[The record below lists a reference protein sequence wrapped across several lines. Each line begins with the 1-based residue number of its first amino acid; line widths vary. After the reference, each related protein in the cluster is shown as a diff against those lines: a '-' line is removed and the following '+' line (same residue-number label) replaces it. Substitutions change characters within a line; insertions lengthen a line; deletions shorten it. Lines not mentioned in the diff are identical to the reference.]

1 MPPARQ
7 FRQGRSREPPLRLK
21 DVDATT
27 RNPMFLFRLS
37 GLFLL
42 RYAQRA
48 LSAGLFHEPPRNT
61 RAPLSLP
68 RHSECA
74 TLPGPSKPRVQPGA
88 FCQPPSRR
96 PISASIWKTWWY
108 C

>member
-1 MPPARQ
+1 MWTTPPETQCSCSDRKQTPPFFASAGKEAMPPARQ

-68 RHSECA
+68 QIGRAACRE
-74 TLPGPSKPRVQPGA
+74 RV
-88 FCQPPSRR
+88 
-96 PISASIWKTWWY
+96 
-108 C
+108 

>member
-68 RHSECA
+68 RHGKSA
-74 TLPGPSKPRVQPGA
+74 TLPGLRKPHVQIVA
-88 FCQPPSRR
+88 FRQPPSSR
-96 PISASIWKTWWY
+96 PISTSIWKTCWY

>member
-1 MPPARQ
+1 
-7 FRQGRSREPPLRLK
+7 
-21 DVDATT
+21 
-27 RNPMFLFRLS
+27 MFLFRLS

-42 RYAQRA
+42 RYVQRA

-68 RHSECA
+68 RYGQSA
-74 TLPGPSKPRVQPGA
+74 TVPEPSKPHVQLEA

-96 PISASIWKTWWY
+96 PISTSIWKTCWY
-108 C
+108 CWGVCQPSLVAKRR